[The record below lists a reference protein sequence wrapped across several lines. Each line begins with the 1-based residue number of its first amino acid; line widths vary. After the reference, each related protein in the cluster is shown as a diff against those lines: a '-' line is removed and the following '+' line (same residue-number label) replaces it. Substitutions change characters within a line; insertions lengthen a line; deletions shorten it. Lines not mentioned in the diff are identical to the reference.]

1 MSSFHSDD
9 FDSNWNDTSS
19 SFQDQL
25 LKNVDQ
31 VESNVHTFSE
41 AVDIRYKKKQKK
53 HHNDNGFQVYYDEP
67 ALPPICKND
76 TANPIR
82 RSLSDNTNL
91 LPNNNEKYNEA
102 TKEINKISAIDE
114 NYQKIQ
120 SNQQGNEQYE
130 DDIWLEFEDINIP
143 DELIN
148 ADNNESSINITE
160 SSIKYQVEA
169 QLTTTLEWIDNN
181 LQQFGG
187 FKTAGSKKDIKPSDM
202 ALKLAN
208 ENAFCL
214 LPPQSSQSLSP
225 FTSLSQ
231 NIHQKNSLLTS
242 KEPITGFTI
251 SHGIHLNEPSI
262 EVRKKADDIFFS
274 DPTLP
279 SDNQSESEIKE
290 PVSVSSKHTNYQN
303 IHTESTLTSS
313 ELGQLRHD
321 NLIGKYGGFFKASGK
336 KEIQVSET
344 AKTQALKFFQ
354 ASESEKNADD
364 NSSKNRAVTDVFPQL
379 FHEKD
384 LPCVTKNCS
393 TSELNSQEPP
403 NIVTRKDSMHNNL
416 LPTSSINNGQSQQYQ
431 YKDNLEKTL
440 PSERLNLSS
449 KIMSNNQL
457 QQRKNRASIRQ
468 YKVKPFKSPAID
480 LNLVKTG
487 LEKPNNSNSTN
498 TVLHP
503 NENERIS
510 VFNINPIGCR
520 RPLYTLGKLK
530 KYTNTELVSMGM

>member
-1 MSSFHSDD
+1 M
-9 FDSNWNDTSS
+9 
-19 SFQDQL
+19 
-25 LKNVDQ
+25 
-31 VESNVHTFSE
+31 
-41 AVDIRYKKKQKK
+41 
-53 HHNDNGFQVYYDEP
+53 
-67 ALPPICKND
+67 PPICKND
-76 TANPIR
+76 AANLIR

-91 LPNNNEKYNEA
+91 LPNNNEKYNA
-102 TKEINKISAIDE
+102 TTKEINKIPTIDE

-148 ADNNESSINITE
+148 ADNREPNIDITE

-169 QLTTTLEWIDNN
+169 QLTTALEWIDNN

-225 FTSLSQ
+225 FASLSQ
-231 NIHQKNSLLTS
+231 NIYQKNLLLTS

-251 SHGIHLNEPSI
+251 SNGIHLNEPCI
-262 EVRKKADDIFFS
+262 EVRKKANDIFFS

-279 SDNQSESEIKE
+279 SEHQSESEINE
-290 PVSVSSKHTNYQN
+290 PISVNSKHTNYQN
-303 IHTESTLTSS
+303 IHTESALTSS
-313 ELGQLRHD
+313 ELGPLGHD

-344 AKTQALKFFQ
+344 AKAQALKFFQ
-354 ASESEKNADD
+354 AGESEKNADS
-364 NSSKNRAVTDVFPQL
+364 NSSKNRAVTDIFPRL

-384 LPCVTKNCS
+384 IPCVTKNCS
-393 TSELNSQEPP
+393 TSELNGQESP
-403 NIVTRKDSMHNNL
+403 NIGTRKDSMHNNQ
-416 LPTSSINNGQSQQYQ
+416 LPTSSINNGQSQHQ
-431 YKDNLEKTL
+431 YKNNLEKTL

-449 KIMSNNQL
+449 KIISNNQL

-487 LEKPNNSNSTN
+487 LEKPNNSNSIN
-498 TVLHP
+498 AAPHP

-510 VFNINPIGCR
+510 VFNINR
-520 RPLYTLGKLK
+520 N
-530 KYTNTELVSMGM
+530 TNNIDIYYYI